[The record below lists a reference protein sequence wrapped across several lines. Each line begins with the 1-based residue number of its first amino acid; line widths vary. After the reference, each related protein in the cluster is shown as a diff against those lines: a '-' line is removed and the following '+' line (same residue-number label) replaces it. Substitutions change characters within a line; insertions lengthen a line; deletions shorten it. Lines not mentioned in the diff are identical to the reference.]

1 MDIDYK
7 DKNRLKYPHF
17 VYSYEKYLDSKAYWD
32 LNKNTLLDILV
43 KKNYNLNF

>member
-17 VYSYEKYLDSKAYWD
+17 VYSYEKYLEKKILGSIFQLNDD
-32 LNKNTLLDILV
+32 LS
-43 KKNYNLNF
+43 FF

>member
-17 VYSYEKYLDSKAYWD
+17 VYSYEKYLEENNDEVYFK
-32 LNKNTLLDILV
+32 
-43 KKNYNLNF
+43 